1 MSKSQYRTVHI
12 LRSQGFGE
20 DEHDIRIDEGTK
32 FFVKKTTQPDSY
44 TSLKSYVDELTKLL
58 NEHPDAEVSREH
70 ARYDDDMYT
79 TVTWWEALPDDSPI
93 VEKAKADIAND
104 AKQRREHEGRELE
117 RLKKARPD
125 LFP

>member
-1 MSKSQYRTVHI
+1 MSNWNYRTVRIPHK
-12 LRSQGFGE
+12 QGFGE
-20 DEHDIRIDEGTK
+20 NEHDIRTDGTS
-32 FFVKKTTQPDSY
+32 FFLKKTVQPDSY

-79 TVTWWEALPDDSPI
+79 TVTWWEPLPDDSPI
-93 VEKAKADIAND
+93 VEKAKADIVKD
-104 AKQRREHEGRELE
+104 AEQRREHEERELE